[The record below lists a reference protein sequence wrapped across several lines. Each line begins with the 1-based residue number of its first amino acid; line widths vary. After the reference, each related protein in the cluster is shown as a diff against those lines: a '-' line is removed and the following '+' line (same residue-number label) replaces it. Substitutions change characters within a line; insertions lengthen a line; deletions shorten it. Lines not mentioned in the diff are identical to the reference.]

1 LKFCWLSENILSCGM
16 GGAAAV
22 PIYSI
27 AGQGQITGEKL
38 K

>member
-1 LKFCWLSENILSCGM
+1 M